1 MFYSLSI
8 LDLVKGLNLVN
19 KKGLTITFTKSSFGC
34 MHYAVVDSST
44 TRVEFIIQKERDRE
58 KNGGNFSTWALNLG
72 NE

>member
-1 MFYSLSI
+1 
-8 LDLVKGLNLVN
+8 
-19 KKGLTITFTKSSFGC
+19 

-44 TRVEFIIQKERDRE
+44 TRVAFIIQKERDRE